1 MEEDFDEA
9 TSKQST
15 VNKID
20 LMKVMVKKNSM
31 VKGIESKVR

>member
-9 TSKQST
+9 TSKQSN